1 MKSRCLINVPCI
13 LLIALLVQ
21 GCAYSHIQRPLD
33 TNYDR
38 TSLGIKVG
46 YSHARS
52 ILWLFA
58 WGDGGT
64 KAAAENGGITIITHA
79 DTQYNMI
86 LFGLYARVTTVVY
99 GD

>member
-1 MKSRCLINVPCI
+1 MKSRCFAGVLCA
-13 LLIALLVQ
+13 LLVALLVQ
-21 GCAYSHIQRPLD
+21 GCAYTRIQRPLD
-33 TNYDR
+33 TNYDK
-38 TSLGIKVG
+38 TTLGTKVG
-46 YSHARS
+46 YSHSRS

-64 KAAAENGGITIITHA
+64 KAAAENGSITTIRHA
-79 DTQYNMI
+79 DTQYKVV